1 MPNNGH
7 CIVPHCQKTRI
18 QHLFLSLMSLVGGVR
33 KTPQYTLH
41 GAVPS
46 VLFNKLTRPEI
57 TRRRRTTTTAYQSD
71 PTDINAAS
79 NNKKRQLEIIMHKE
93 SGDIRLD
100 CKLVDNRRLVS
111 K

>member
-7 CIVPHCQKTRI
+7 FIVPHCQKTRI

-41 GAVPS
+41 GTPPS

-57 TRRRRTTTTAYQSD
+57 TRRRRRTTTTAYQSD

-93 SGDIRLD
+93 SRDIIRLD
-100 CKLVDNRRLVS
+100 CKLVDNRR
-111 K
+111 